1 MLPCNQTDVNPDQ
14 AAPAGRCLVAPF
26 PLARV
31 SAYVTKHLIAT
42 PAWYAWEQRVGE

>member
-1 MLPCNQTDVNPDQ
+1 MLPRNQIDENSDL
-14 AAPAGRCLVAPF
+14 AGRCLVALF

-31 SAYVTKHLIAT
+31 SADVTKHLIAI